1 MVTPGLAGGERMR
14 KSIYLERSC
23 WALGLLLLA
32 VYVGIRAHGAL
43 SSRDGLDRFYEA
55 AEQLRQTSLPTEKV
69 ARALTEHVAVDF
81 SLWSKARVEH
91 YRDSLRKE
99 VGLPLA
105 VLRVPKIG
113 LEVPLLEGTDDVVL
127 NRGVGRIV
135 GTASPGEVG
144 NLGIAGH
151 RDGFFRGLKD
161 IGLGD
166 SIELLTLE
174 GLATYVIDE
183 LLIVEPD
190 DTRVLDPSD
199 EAVLTLVTCY
209 PFYYVG
215 DAPQRYIVRASL
227 RKQFEQVDHAAL
239 R

>member
-1 MVTPGLAGGERMR
+1 MR
-14 KSIYLERSC
+14 RSVYLERSC
-23 WALGLLLLA
+23 WALGILLLA
-32 VYVGIRAHGAL
+32 VYVGIRLHGTL
-43 SSRDGLDRFYEA
+43 GSRADLDRFYEA
-55 AEQLRQTSLPTEKV
+55 AEQLRQTSVPAEKV
-69 ARALTEHVAVDF
+69 KRALTNDVAVDF

-91 YRDSLRKE
+91 YRDSLRRD

-105 VLRVPKIG
+105 VLRVPRIG
-113 LEVPLLEGTDDVVL
+113 LEVPVLEGTDEIAL

-161 IGLGD
+161 IALGD

-174 GLATYVIDE
+174 EVATYVIDE

-199 EAVLTLVTCY
+199 ESILTLVTCY

-215 DAPQRYIVRASL
+215 DAPQRFIVRASL
-227 RKQFEQVDHAAL
+227 QREIDDGDRASL